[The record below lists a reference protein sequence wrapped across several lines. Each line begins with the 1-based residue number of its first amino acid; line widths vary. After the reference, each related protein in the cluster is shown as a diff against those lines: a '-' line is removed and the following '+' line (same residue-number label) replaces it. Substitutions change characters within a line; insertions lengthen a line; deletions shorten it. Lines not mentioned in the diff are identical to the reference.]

1 MAQKK
6 IGGKLVIDGEAEFR
20 ANLASAKTALSAVQS
35 ELKLVTT
42 RFKDNAN
49 SLEALNAKQQVYIKL
64 QMEQKNKVA
73 LLAEMQDKVIK
84 KLDAEK
90 NTLEDLAQSRERLSN
105 ELENAKSVYGENS
118 EEVKKLSEELDA
130 VNKQYESQEK
140 IVQKTGDRVNT
151 YQRDI
156 NNAQIE
162 LEELNA
168 QIAENQ
174 RQLDDAGTATEDNAD
189 VVEDYSDAVEECA
202 DAVDDT
208 SDAVNEFGN
217 EVQNSA
223 GKTSVFAD
231 VLKAELL
238 SDIIREG
245 IKKIAEGIKKI
256 ATSAT
261 ETGVTFEASMSQVAA
276 TMGITTKEIQNGS
289 ESYEILNKAAQDCG
303 KATMFSASQ
312 SAEALNYLALAGYDA
327 EKAAATLPKVLNLA
341 AAGGL
346 DLAYASDLVTDS
358 MAALGLETKQ
368 LDLYIDEMAKT
379 SQKSNTSVAQLGEAT
394 LVCAGTVALTDQKLD
409 AMNTALG
416 VLANNGLKGAEGGTH
431 LRNVLL
437 SLSAPM
443 DKAADAINDLGLRV
457 YDSKGKMRDL
467 NAIMVDMNKLM
478 SDMTQ
483 QEKTKLI
490 STIFNK
496 TDIAAVNA
504 LLKSTNGEYADLNDQ
519 IKDCSGAAQA
529 MADTLN
535 NNLKGKVTILQSAL
549 EGLGITTYNLFDDD
563 MKSAV
568 DSATDAVGRLQDE
581 IDNGELGVSMRNMSE
596 ALGEFA
602 ENAIGAAEKALP
614 ALIDGLTWLLKN
626 GEIVAGLIG
635 GVTSAKVAYTVATE
649 AATVAQKLFNVTAN
663 ANPYIFLATAI
674 AGVVGAITLYAK
686 TADKETIQLT
696 ESTKKL
702 TDASK
707 NLNEEAATAAW
718 KREESVA
725 NLKNERDACMNLV
738 DELDVLQSETELTAE
753 EQARQ
758 AAIVEELNTLMPEL
772 NLNIDEQTGKT
783 NLSTEALRKNI
794 DAQMELM
801 KIQSAREQQKEI
813 TDELVEA
820 EIKLAELKTELE
832 TATDRLT
839 EAEER
844 LNDERERFKGES
856 KESQE
861 AWYTAANDCAVLKQ
875 QINETTSTI
884 NTLKKEYEQTSEYVS
899 RTEALTIA
907 AEAITAL
914 GDAAFGT
921 GGDISTMS
929 EEAIEAYN
937 DMYESLSK
945 SIWNQMDLFSKFSNE
960 VKISKDEILDNM
972 QSQIDG
978 VSEWAD
984 NMDTLADRGINQGL
998 LKYLAELGP
1007 QGSGYVAAFVEMSED
1022 ELKEASEMFEE
1033 SLKLSNSSA
1042 MNITDSYFDA
1052 GQNATQGFID
1062 GASDNM
1068 DEVVTA
1074 VVKVGENALEALKT
1088 ELDINSPSKKTM
1100 ELGESFDEGLQKGI
1114 HQNTKNVINVIK
1126 RLTNTML
1133 SETKKGVQPK
1143 EYERIGTQVI
1153 EGLKEGIE
1161 SGKSRVIESIQS
1173 VCEETIQAAKDK
1185 LDIHSPSKAFAYL
1198 GEMSGEGYAAGWENS
1213 MGDIDTVIT
1222 NMLPDMVLLNDEVC
1236 GAYQKM
1242 VEDTKIFCQ
1251 QILNANTTID
1261 SLGTE
1266 YEDVMSDI
1274 SDNAAISKV
1283 CENLEVLGE
1292 AALDAGSNVSVM
1304 SKESIEAYQ
1313 EMYSSIAEKVSSQI
1327 DIFSEFS
1334 GEAKMSAED
1343 LLRNMQSQ
1351 VTGVAQWATDMDTL
1365 ADRGINQG
1373 LLQHLAD
1380 MGPTGAGYV
1389 STFVSMT
1396 DEELEQANRLF
1407 ETSLVLPDTTAV
1419 LITDSFAQAGKNAA
1433 KGLADGIVS
1442 GIDEVVDASES
1453 MSCDALDIVK
1463 ETLDEHSPSKKTEEM
1478 GVNFSEGLRRGINE
1492 RKNSVLN
1499 VIKLLT
1505 GAMLTNTKRGVPEDD
1520 YVEIGRR
1527 VAEGMRDGIES
1538 GRSAVLESVRALCEE
1553 TIQTAKDKLDIHS
1566 PSKAFAYL
1574 GEMSG
1579 KGYITGWQDTM
1590 ENINS
1595 VIADTFPD
1603 VPEQH
1608 SGEIN
1613 IGGMDTM
1620 HTARLTDMCE
1630 KIYGI
1635 IAQYI
1640 PGMSNMQMV
1649 LDTGGLI
1656 GKLTP
1661 KIDNKLGK
1669 IGFYK
1674 SRGGYE

>member
-1 MAQKK
+1 M
-6 IGGKLVIDGEAEFR
+6 
-20 ANLASAKTALSAVQS
+20 
-35 ELKLVTT
+35 
-42 RFKDNAN
+42 
-49 SLEALNAKQQVYIKL
+49 
-64 QMEQKNKVA
+64 
-73 LLAEMQDKVIK
+73 
-84 KLDAEK
+84 
-90 NTLEDLAQSRERLSN
+90 
-105 ELENAKSVYGENS
+105 
-118 EEVKKLSEELDA
+118 
-130 VNKQYESQEK
+130 
-140 IVQKTGDRVNT
+140 
-151 YQRDI
+151 
-156 NNAQIE
+156 
-162 LEELNA
+162 
-168 QIAENQ
+168 
-174 RQLDDAGTATEDNAD
+174 
-189 VVEDYSDAVEECA
+189 
-202 DAVDDT
+202 
-208 SDAVNEFGN
+208 
-217 EVQNSA
+217 
-223 GKTSVFAD
+223 
-231 VLKAELL
+231 
-238 SDIIREG
+238 
-245 IKKIAEGIKKI
+245 
-256 ATSAT
+256 
-261 ETGVTFEASMSQVAA
+261 
-276 TMGITTKEIQNGS
+276 
-289 ESYEILNKAAQDCG
+289 
-303 KATMFSASQ
+303 
-312 SAEALNYLALAGYDA
+312 
-327 EKAAATLPKVLNLA
+327 
-341 AAGGL
+341 
-346 DLAYASDLVTDS
+346 
-358 MAALGLETKQ
+358 
-368 LDLYIDEMAKT
+368 
-379 SQKSNTSVAQLGEAT
+379 
-394 LVCAGTVALTDQKLD
+394 
-409 AMNTALG
+409 
-416 VLANNGLKGAEGGTH
+416 
-431 LRNVLL
+431 
-437 SLSAPM
+437 
-443 DKAADAINDLGLRV
+443 
-457 YDSKGKMRDL
+457 
-467 NAIMVDMNKLM
+467 
-478 SDMTQ
+478 
-483 QEKTKLI
+483 
-490 STIFNK
+490 
-496 TDIAAVNA
+496 
-504 LLKSTNGEYADLNDQ
+504 
-519 IKDCSGAAQA
+519 
-529 MADTLN
+529 
-535 NNLKGKVTILQSAL
+535 
-549 EGLGITTYNLFDDD
+549 
-563 MKSAV
+563 
-568 DSATDAVGRLQDE
+568 
-581 IDNGELGVSMRNMSE
+581 
-596 ALGEFA
+596 
-602 ENAIGAAEKALP
+602 
-614 ALIDGLTWLLKN
+614 
-626 GEIVAGLIG
+626 
-635 GVTSAKVAYTVATE
+635 
-649 AATVAQKLFNVTAN
+649 
-663 ANPYIFLATAI
+663 
-674 AGVVGAITLYAK
+674 
-686 TADKETIQLT
+686 
-696 ESTKKL
+696 
-702 TDASK
+702 
-707 NLNEEAATAAW
+707 
-718 KREESVA
+718 
-725 NLKNERDACMNLV
+725 
-738 DELDVLQSETELTAE
+738 
-753 EQARQ
+753 
-758 AAIVEELNTLMPEL
+758 
-772 NLNIDEQTGKT
+772 
-783 NLSTEALRKNI
+783 
-794 DAQMELM
+794 
-801 KIQSAREQQKEI
+801 
-813 TDELVEA
+813 
-820 EIKLAELKTELE
+820 
-832 TATDRLT
+832 
-839 EAEER
+839 
-844 LNDERERFKGES
+844 
-856 KESQE
+856 
-861 AWYTAANDCAVLKQ
+861 
-875 QINETTSTI
+875 
-884 NTLKKEYEQTSEYVS
+884 
-899 RTEALTIA
+899 
-907 AEAITAL
+907 
-914 GDAAFGT
+914 
-921 GGDISTMS
+921 
-929 EEAIEAYN
+929 
-937 DMYESLSK
+937 
-945 SIWNQMDLFSKFSNE
+945 
-960 VKISKDEILDNM
+960 
-972 QSQIDG
+972 
-978 VSEWAD
+978 
-984 NMDTLADRGINQGL
+984 
-998 LKYLAELGP
+998 
-1007 QGSGYVAAFVEMSED
+1007 
-1022 ELKEASEMFEE
+1022 
-1033 SLKLSNSSA
+1033 
-1042 MNITDSYFDA
+1042 
-1052 GQNATQGFID
+1052 
-1062 GASDNM
+1062 
-1068 DEVVTA
+1068 
-1074 VVKVGENALEALKT
+1074 
-1088 ELDINSPSKKTM
+1088 
-1100 ELGESFDEGLQKGI
+1100 
-1114 HQNTKNVINVIK
+1114 
-1126 RLTNTML
+1126 
-1133 SETKKGVQPK
+1133 
-1143 EYERIGTQVI
+1143 I